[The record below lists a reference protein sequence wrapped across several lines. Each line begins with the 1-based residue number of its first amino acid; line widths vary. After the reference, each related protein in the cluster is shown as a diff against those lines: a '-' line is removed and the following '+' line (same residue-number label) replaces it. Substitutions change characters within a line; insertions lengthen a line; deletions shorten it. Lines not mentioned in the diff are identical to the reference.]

1 MFERYLTGAF
11 ATHFGHVVDNLDSD
25 KVRLSAWN
33 GELVL
38 KDLSLRADALE
49 SFITDWDTTD
59 HDSVT
64 DLPTRVCNL
73 TNF

>member
-49 SFITDWDTTD
+49 A
-59 HDSVT
+59 H
-64 DLPTRVCNL
+64 R
-73 TNF
+73 